1 MIAHKFNVTFEET
14 IINNLINSGRSQE
27 TFSILNE
34 YCTTIIS
41 QEILKYMWM
50 CTLTVTCATT
60 WNMFRTALIVCEFLL
75 IFSATHNCCTN

>member
-41 QEILKYMWM
+41 QEILKYM
-50 CTLTVTCATT
+50 
-60 WNMFRTALIVCEFLL
+60 
-75 IFSATHNCCTN
+75 